1 MDTLLPIIPFTN
13 LFFFFIIA
21 FVSADLQNIECF
33 SVLIVF
39 SVAAMLTFDLAM
51 SIQFEVVSPSEATKI

>member
-1 MDTLLPIIPFTN
+1 ML
-13 LFFFFIIA
+13 IA